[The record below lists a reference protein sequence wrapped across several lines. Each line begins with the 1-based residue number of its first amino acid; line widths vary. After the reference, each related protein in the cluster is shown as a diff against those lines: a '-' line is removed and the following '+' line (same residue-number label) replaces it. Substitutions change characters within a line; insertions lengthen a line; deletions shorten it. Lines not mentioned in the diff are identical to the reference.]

1 MCHEVMRTLTC
12 LVSVTMIV
20 TGVMTSDDQDSAPTS
35 HWASV
40 YTGDTTDHTA
50 PVTNQHFP
58 LPDHVS
64 RSDWFDS
71 YPYHKYQDSS
81 EDRNDE
87 EQGLLD
93 NVVDAVDNVRQALKD
108 FGDGVVDSALG
119 LVGVNSDEDEED
131 DDEEKLLSPDEYQ
144 ERDGP
149 QSESQY
155 HPQYQHHQQH
165 LNNRLA
171 TEELAAEDNSD
182 RSTFAKADNEDI
194 SPIEKFRRGV
204 RSYLDPI
211 VDPMVDPIKRL
222 FQTDD
227 NDRRQSLFRSPLTHL
242 KNFGDKVSEG
252 LTILTGGTSSP
263 AQVSHVSARTQYS
276 GHDPILSEA
285 SQAQAYYAHQ
295 YDPVD
300 DLPLLPP
307 LFIPASQPSP
317 DNVQHARAPQHHHH
331 QHHQQHQHQQHQHQ
345 RHQQRQYQEA
355 KRITVYPPTSHDQ
368 SQEDVSYNEISDQP
382 LHLSIVPLLKAAFRR
397 KKEIISRDIPS
408 LLGLGAPHVQD
419 VHQKTEVTK
428 FIIPE
433 PVLSNDVMYYMAPPD
448 LSSGHE
454 REGSKGRA
462 GSKTGHETKLFPENY
477 FDQSSGDNVVAGG
490 DYDGKSGYFKDVQ
503 DADSTTA
510 INLSQDTAEPDI
522 IIVDIS
528 QTIDDNDDE
537 DDLED
542 VYQEIFENEVESFEP
557 VKLV

>member
-144 ERDGP
+144 ERDGKPDPLIDFALDFSFGHPSIGYVYNGFHLRGP

-155 HPQYQHHQQH
+155 HPQYHHHQQH

-194 SPIEKFRRGV
+194 SPV
-204 RSYLDPI
+204 R
-211 VDPMVDPIKRL
+211 
-222 FQTDD
+222 TC
-227 NDRRQSLFRSPLTHL
+227 L
-242 KNFGDKVSEG
+242 KA
-252 LTILTGGTSSP
+252 T
-263 AQVSHVSARTQYS
+263 A
-276 GHDPILSEA
+276 ILSC
-285 SQAQAYYAHQ
+285 H
-295 YDPVD
+295 
-300 DLPLLPP
+300 
-307 LFIPASQPSP
+307 FPS
-317 DNVQHARAPQHHHH
+317 
-331 QHHQQHQHQQHQHQ
+331 
-345 RHQQRQYQEA
+345 
-355 KRITVYPPTSHDQ
+355 
-368 SQEDVSYNEISDQP
+368 NEI
-382 LHLSIVPLLKAAFRR
+382 I
-397 KKEIISRDIPS
+397 
-408 LLGLGAPHVQD
+408 
-419 VHQKTEVTK
+419 
-428 FIIPE
+428 
-433 PVLSNDVMYYMAPPD
+433 
-448 LSSGHE
+448 
-454 REGSKGRA
+454 
-462 GSKTGHETKLFPENY
+462 
-477 FDQSSGDNVVAGG
+477 
-490 DYDGKSGYFKDVQ
+490 
-503 DADSTTA
+503 
-510 INLSQDTAEPDI
+510 
-522 IIVDIS
+522 
-528 QTIDDNDDE
+528 TIT
-537 DDLED
+537 
-542 VYQEIFENEVESFEP
+542 
-557 VKLV
+557 